1 MSFSFSEKPIAM
13 SIQRH
18 TLSHQFCARIVSMH
32 RTAKAA
38 LAIAVDL
45 VALPMC
51 FLIAMILRGGD
62 LQLAK
67 QFSPGSY
74 LLVAVLTIAAFWLS
88 DLYRA
93 VIRFIDHRLLTLTGL
108 ALGIAVLCAYLT
120 LVFLNEARFPRSA
133 LAIYW
138 FIAFSYV
145 VMSRIGVRKLLRSK
159 RGPCA
164 GKALAVAIYGA
175 GEAGAR
181 LAQTMR
187 DGDEYRPLCFFDDK
201 HALNERT
208 VAGLRVFHTSRLVE
222 LGAAL
227 GIRTIVIALPAAAP
241 ERLRELMQRLGQ
253 AGVPTKILTRLVDL
267 ADDKASDKS
276 VLRDAIREIK
286 FEDLLGRPPVP
297 PRLDL
302 FARCVRGKGVLVTG
316 AGGSIGSELCRQIVT
331 LSPARLHLIDHSEY
345 ALYTIRQEL
354 AARFPDLPIHA
365 HLGSVC
371 NADLV
376 ERVLA
381 AGGIDT
387 IYHAAAYKHVPLVET
402 NIVEGLRNNVLGAQ
416 IIAAGAAHHGVQT
429 CVLISSDKAVRPT
442 NIMGASKR
450 IAELI
455 FQAAAAR
462 AAGGCA
468 PGDGAGTGAGNGA
481 ANGPTHGTGNRT
493 GTTFCMV
500 RFGNVLGSSGSVI
513 PLFQRQITRG
523 GPVTITHPEVSRY
536 FMLIPEAAQLVIQA
550 GAMAKG
556 GDVFVLDMGEPVRIL
571 DLARTMIAM
580 HGLTERTPQQPRGDI
595 EIQFIGLFPGEKL
608 HEELLTDG
616 TVFPSEHPRIM
627 RMKESA
633 LRPNVLETCI
643 TCLMMACE
651 THERGPIE
659 SMVKAIVSEYLP
671 STPAPLPQAPAEEPA
686 PAGLIRRFV
695 PFRI

>member
-1 MSFSFSEKPIAM
+1 
-13 SIQRH
+13 
-18 TLSHQFCARIVSMH
+18 MH
-32 RTAKAA
+32 RTTKVG
-38 LAIAVDL
+38 LAIMVDL
-45 VALPMC
+45 VALPVC

-62 LQLAK
+62 FQLAK
-67 QFSPGSY
+67 QFGPGSY

-108 ALGIAVLCAYLT
+108 ALAIAVLCAYLT
-120 LVFLNEARFPRSA
+120 LVLLNEARFPRSA

-145 VMSRIGVRKLLRSK
+145 VMSRIGARKLLRSK
-159 RGPCA
+159 RGPWA
-164 GKALAVAIYGA
+164 GNAPAVAIYGA

-187 DGDEYRPLCFFDDK
+187 DGDDYRPLCFFDDK
-201 HALNERT
+201 RALNERT
-208 VAGLRVFHTSRLVE
+208 VAGLRVFNTARLVE
-222 LGAAL
+222 LCASL

-253 AGVPTKILTRLVDL
+253 AGVPTRILTRLVDL
-267 ADDKASDKS
+267 ADDKAHDKTQ
-276 VLRDAIREIK
+276 LRDAIREIK

-371 NADLV
+371 NSDLV

-416 IIAAGAAHHGVQT
+416 IIAAGAARHGVQT

-462 AAGGCA
+462 AGSAG
-468 PGDGAGTGAGNGA
+468 PGTG
-481 ANGPTHGTGNRT
+481 TGTGKGSGN

-580 HGLTERTPQQPRGDI
+580 HGLTERTSQQPRGDI
-595 EIQFIGLFPGEKL
+595 EIQFVGLFPGEKL

-633 LRPNVLETCI
+633 LRPSVLETCI

-671 STPAPLPQAPAEEPA
+671 SMPVPLPPAPVEEPA
-686 PAGLIRRFV
+686 PAGLIRKFV

>member
-1 MSFSFSEKPIAM
+1 VVFFSEKPIAM
-13 SIQRH
+13 SIQRPS
-18 TLSHQFCARIVSMH
+18 LSSQLCARIIAMH
-32 RTAKAA
+32 RTSKVGLTIMA
-38 LAIAVDL
+38 DL
-45 VALPMC
+45 IALPIC

-62 LQLAK
+62 LRLAN
-67 QFSPGSY
+67 QFGLDSY
-74 LLVAVLTIAAFWLS
+74 LLVAVLTIGAFWLS

-108 ALGIAVLCAYLT
+108 ALAIAILCAYLT
-120 LVFLNEARFPRSA
+120 LVVLDEARFPRSA

-145 VMSRIGVRKLLRSK
+145 VVSRIGVRKILRSQ

-164 GKALAVAIYGA
+164 DKALPIAIFGA
-175 GEAGAR
+175 GEAGVR

-187 DGDEYRPLCFFDDK
+187 DGDDYRPLCFFDDK
-201 HALNERT
+201 RALDQRT
-208 VAGLRVFHTSRLVE
+208 VAGLRVFHTSRLLE

-227 GIRTIVIALPAAAP
+227 GIRTIVIALPTVAP

-253 AGVPTKILTRLVDL
+253 AGLPTKILTRLVDL
-267 ADDKASDKS
+267 ADDKADEQSR
-276 VLRDAIREIK
+276 LRDAIREIK

-331 LSPARLHLIDHSEY
+331 LNPARLHLIDHSEY

-354 AARFPDLPIHA
+354 TARFPDLPIHA

-376 ERVLA
+376 ERVLT
-381 AGGIDT
+381 GGGVDT
-387 IYHAAAYKHVPLVET
+387 IYHAAAYKHVPLVES

-416 IIAAGAAHHGVQT
+416 IIAAGAARHGVQT

-462 AAGGCA
+462 AVSATSTGKPAGA
-468 PGDGAGTGAGNGA
+468 
-481 ANGPTHGTGNRT
+481 

-513 PLFQRQITRG
+513 PLFQRQIARG
-523 GPVTITHPEVSRY
+523 GPITITHPDVSRY

-556 GDVFVLDMGEPVRIL
+556 GDVFVLDMGDPVRIV

-580 HGLTERTPQQPRGDI
+580 HGLSERTPQLPRGDI
-595 EIQFIGLFPGEKL
+595 DIQFVGLFPGEKL
-608 HEELLTDG
+608 HEELLTEG

-633 LRPNVLETCI
+633 LRPSVLETCI
-643 TCLMMACE
+643 TCLMMACD

-671 STPAPLPQAPAEEPA
+671 STTTPQQQQPQTPLDTPA
-686 PAGLIRRFV
+686 PASPSRKFV

>member
-1 MSFSFSEKPIAM
+1 
-13 SIQRH
+13 
-18 TLSHQFCARIVSMH
+18 MH
-32 RTAKAA
+32 RTSKVG
-38 LAIAVDL
+38 LAILADL
-45 VALPMC
+45 IALPLC

-67 QFSPGSY
+67 QFDAASY
-74 LLVAVLTIAAFWLS
+74 MLVAVLTIGAFWLS

-93 VIRFIDHRLLTLTGL
+93 VIRYIDHRLLMLTGL
-108 ALGIAVLCAYLT
+108 ALAIAVLGAYLT
-120 LVFLNEARFPRSA
+120 LVLVDEARFPRSA

-145 VMSRIGVRKLLRSK
+145 VVSRIGARNLLRSQ
-159 RGPCA
+159 RPPCA
-164 GKALAVAIYGA
+164 TNSLAVAIYGA

-201 HALNERT
+201 RALTDRT
-208 VAGLRVFHTSRLVE
+208 VAGLRVFHTARLLE
-222 LGAAL
+222 LVTAL
-227 GIRTIVIALPAAAP
+227 RIRTVVIALPSVAP

-253 AGVPTKILTRLVDL
+253 AGIPTRILTRLVDL
-267 ADDKASDKS
+267 GDDKSAP
-276 VLRDAIREIK
+276 RETIRELK

-316 AGGSIGSELCRQIVT
+316 AGGSIGSELCRQIAT
-331 LSPARLHLIDHSEY
+331 LGPARLHLLDHSEY

-354 AARFPDLPIHA
+354 AARFPELPLHA

-376 ERVLA
+376 ERVL
-381 AGGIDT
+381 GGGQVDT
-387 IYHAAAYKHVPLVET
+387 IYHAAAYKHVPLVES
-402 NIVEGLRNNVLGAQ
+402 NIVEGLRNNVLGTQVVAS
-416 IIAAGAAHHGVQT
+416 AAARHRVAT

-462 AAGGCA
+462 GG
-468 PGDGAGTGAGNGA
+468 D
-481 ANGPTHGTGNRT
+481 
-493 GTTFCMV
+493 TTFCMV

-513 PLFQRQITRG
+513 PLFQRQIARG

-556 GDVFVLDMGEPVRIL
+556 GDVFVLDMGEPVRIV

-595 EIQFIGLFPGEKL
+595 DIEYVGLFPGEKL

-633 LRPNVLETCI
+633 LRPSVLETCI

-651 THERGPIE
+651 THERGTIE
-659 SMVKAIVSEYLP
+659 SMVKAIVSEYVPSPPPPVVQPALP
-671 STPAPLPQAPAEEPA
+671 EPE
-686 PAGLIRRFV
+686 PAGLMRKLV
-695 PFRI
+695 PFRIQT

>member
-1 MSFSFSEKPIAM
+1 
-13 SIQRH
+13 
-18 TLSHQFCARIVSMH
+18 MH
-32 RTAKAA
+32 RTTKVG
-38 LAIAVDL
+38 LAIMVDL
-45 VALPMC
+45 VALPVC

-62 LQLAK
+62 FQLAK
-67 QFSPGSY
+67 QFGPGSY

-108 ALGIAVLCAYLT
+108 ALAIAVLCAYLT
-120 LVFLNEARFPRSA
+120 LVLLNEARFPRSA

-145 VMSRIGVRKLLRSK
+145 VMSRIGARKLLRSK
-159 RGPCA
+159 RGPWA
-164 GKALAVAIYGA
+164 GNAPAVAIYGA

-187 DGDEYRPLCFFDDK
+187 DGDDYRPLCFFDDK
-201 HALNERT
+201 RALNERT
-208 VAGLRVFHTSRLVE
+208 VAGLRVFNTARLVE
-222 LGAAL
+222 LCASL

-253 AGVPTKILTRLVDL
+253 AGVPTRILTRLVDL
-267 ADDKASDKS
+267 ADDKAHDKTQ
-276 VLRDAIREIK
+276 LRDAIREIK

-371 NADLV
+371 NSDLV

-416 IIAAGAAHHGVQT
+416 IIAAGAARHGVQT

-462 AAGGCA
+462 AGSSGGAAAGGAGGAASA
-468 PGDGAGTGAGNGA
+468 PNKGGSKGAGSGIGSNIGSSTGNGKS
-481 ANGPTHGTGNRT
+481 
-493 GTTFCMV
+493 TTFCMV

-580 HGLTERTPQQPRGDI
+580 HGLTERTSQQPRGDI
-595 EIQFIGLFPGEKL
+595 EIQFVGLFPGEKL

-633 LRPNVLETCI
+633 LRPSVLETCI

-671 STPAPLPQAPAEEPA
+671 STPVPLPPAPVEEPA
-686 PAGLIRRFV
+686 PVGLIRKFV

>member
-1 MSFSFSEKPIAM
+1 
-13 SIQRH
+13 
-18 TLSHQFCARIVSMH
+18 MH
-32 RTAKAA
+32 RTTKVG
-38 LAIAVDL
+38 LAIMVDL
-45 VALPMC
+45 VALPVC

-62 LQLAK
+62 FQLAK
-67 QFSPGSY
+67 QFGPGSY

-108 ALGIAVLCAYLT
+108 ALAIAVLCAYLT
-120 LVFLNEARFPRSA
+120 LVLLNEARFPRSA

-145 VMSRIGVRKLLRSK
+145 VMSRIGARKLLRSK
-159 RGPCA
+159 RGPWA
-164 GKALAVAIYGA
+164 GNAPAVAIYGA

-187 DGDEYRPLCFFDDK
+187 DGDDYRPLCFFDDK
-201 HALNERT
+201 RALNERT
-208 VAGLRVFHTSRLVE
+208 VAGLRVFNTARLVE
-222 LGAAL
+222 LCASL

-253 AGVPTKILTRLVDL
+253 AGVPTRILTRLVDL
-267 ADDKASDKS
+267 ADDKAHDKTQ
-276 VLRDAIREIK
+276 LRDAIREIK

-371 NADLV
+371 NSDLV

-416 IIAAGAAHHGVQT
+416 IIAAGAARHGVQT

-462 AAGGCA
+462 AGSSGGAAAGGAGGAASA
-468 PGDGAGTGAGNGA
+468 PNKGGSKGAGSGIGSSIGSSTGNGKS
-481 ANGPTHGTGNRT
+481 
-493 GTTFCMV
+493 TTFCMV

-580 HGLTERTPQQPRGDI
+580 HGLTERTSQQPRGDI
-595 EIQFIGLFPGEKL
+595 EIQFVGLFPGEKL

-633 LRPNVLETCI
+633 LRPSVLETCI

-671 STPAPLPQAPAEEPA
+671 STPVPLPPAPVEEPA
-686 PAGLIRRFV
+686 PVGLIRKFV

>member
-1 MSFSFSEKPIAM
+1 
-13 SIQRH
+13 
-18 TLSHQFCARIVSMH
+18 MH
-32 RTAKAA
+32 RTTKVG
-38 LAIAVDL
+38 LAIIADL
-45 VALPMC
+45 IALPFC
-51 FLIAMILRGGD
+51 FLVAMILRGGD
-62 LQLAK
+62 LHLAK
-67 QFSPGSY
+67 QFDAGSY
-74 LLVAVLTIAAFWLS
+74 LLVALLTIGAFWVS
-88 DLYRA
+88 NLYRA
-93 VIRFIDHRLLTLTGL
+93 VIRYIDHRLLTLTGL
-108 ALGIAVLCAYLT
+108 ALAIAVLGAYLT
-120 LVFLNEARFPRSA
+120 LVLFREARFPRSA

-145 VMSRIGVRKLLRSK
+145 VISRIGVRNLLRSQ

-164 GKALAVAIYGA
+164 SNAQAVAIYGA

-201 HALNERT
+201 RALSDRT
-208 VAGLRVFHTSRLVE
+208 VAGLRVFPTGRLVE
-222 LGAAL
+222 LAATFKL
-227 GIRTIVIALPAAAP
+227 RTIVIALPSVAP

-253 AGVPTKILTRLVDL
+253 AGVPTRILTRLVDL
-267 ADDKASDKS
+267 ADDKSAP
-276 VLRDAIREIK
+276 RETIRELK
-286 FEDLLGRPPVP
+286 FEDLLGRQPVP

-331 LSPARLHLIDHSEY
+331 LGPARLHLLDHSEY

-376 ERVLA
+376 ERVLG
-381 AGGIDT
+381 AGRIDT
-387 IYHAAAYKHVPLVET
+387 IYHAAAYKHVPLVEA

-416 IIAAGAAHHGVQT
+416 IVAAAAARHRVRT

-462 AAGGCA
+462 GG
-468 PGDGAGTGAGNGA
+468 D
-481 ANGPTHGTGNRT
+481 
-493 GTTFCMV
+493 TTFCMV

-513 PLFQRQITRG
+513 PLFQRQIARG

-556 GDVFVLDMGEPVRIL
+556 GDVFVLDMGEPVRIV

-580 HGLTERTPQQPRGDI
+580 HGLTERTLQQPRGDI
-595 EIQFIGLFPGEKL
+595 EIQYVGLFPGEKL
-608 HEELLTDG
+608 HEELLTEG

-651 THERGPIE
+651 THERGTIE
-659 SMVKAIVSEYLP
+659 SMVKAVVAEYVP
-671 STPAPLPQAPAEEPA
+671 SSPPPQPAPVPEAEPEPV
-686 PAGLIRRFV
+686 GLIRKFV